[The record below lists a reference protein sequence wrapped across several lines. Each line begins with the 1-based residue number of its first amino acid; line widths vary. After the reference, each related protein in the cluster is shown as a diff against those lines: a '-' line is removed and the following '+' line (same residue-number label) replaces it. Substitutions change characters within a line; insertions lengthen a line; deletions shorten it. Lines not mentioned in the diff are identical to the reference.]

1 MNEQRKERREWKN
14 ERRAVRRDGGN
25 EDELMSCWQTLFT
38 LSGEMTE
45 GRSYRRKHK
54 ALKKHSRWAAPLQA
68 FNLALFKVCSESPRM
83 RGARENER
91 GGNWSNADRRKGCSR
106 GGEQFSR
113 HWMNKHSLVL
123 IQSPLPQKLHY
134 TLYPK
139 HTHWTNY
146 KHSLAAKSWGPRR
159 VTARTGPEPQH
170 GRGREKR
177 VEWAT
182 GEIASILVRALLQS
196 KDRWSRQCLKPRGLA
211 TLNTTDK
218 PSYASKSP
226 VIVSLLLLCW

>member
-1 MNEQRKERREWKN
+1 MNEQTKERKEWKN
-14 ERRAVRRDGGN
+14 EGRAVRRDGGN

-106 GGEQFSR
+106 GGEQFSG
-113 HWMNKHSLVL
+113 HWMNKHSLLL
-123 IQSPLPQKLHY
+123 IQSPPSPKTPLH
-134 TLYPK
+134 TVPET
-139 HTHWTNY
+139 HTEQIINTA
-146 KHSLAAKSWGPRR
+146 LRR
-159 VTARTGPEPQH
+159 NHEA
-170 GRGREKR
+170 
-177 VEWAT
+177 
-182 GEIASILVRALLQS
+182 LV
-196 KDRWSRQCLKPRGLA
+196 G
-211 TLNTTDK
+211 
-218 PSYASKSP
+218 
-226 VIVSLLLLCW
+226 